1 MHPQDFTFKDA
12 EVQLYHDCNGDIV
25 LKCRPARD
33 SEGQIV
39 DPKEQIPTIV
49 SMDNYQAYRL
59 AIGILQRLDVVD
71 TRGSR

>member
-1 MHPQDFTFKDA
+1 MATEYTFKDA
-12 EVQLYHDCNGDIV
+12 EVQVYHDCNGDVV
-25 LKCRPARD
+25 LRCASARD
-33 SEGQIV
+33 QEGQVV

-59 AIGILQRLDVVD
+59 AINILQRLDVVD